1 MKASRRIR
9 GEASPGLRLRVD
21 AKFARNGGGFSAR
34 VSKPT
39 LFCGERSVPDTSNHD
54 RWLILDLWHLII
66 MFLVSLGDIGS

>member
-34 VSKPT
+34 ASDPT
-39 LFCGERSVPDTSNHD
+39 LFQGERSVPDTSNQGT
-54 RWLILDLWHLII
+54 WFVIVAWHLI
-66 MFLVSLGDIGS
+66 FALSYLLGWL

>member
-34 VSKPT
+34 ASDPT
-39 LFCGERSVPDTSNHD
+39 LYQGERSAPDISNLGC
-54 RWLILDLWHLII
+54 WFILGLWHLVIALS
-66 MFLVSLGDIGS
+66 LVFEWL